1 MKRSRAK
8 NRKLATR
15 IVLLYAGSMFILF
28 IALGLAVRG
37 AARDSV
43 IPVASDLAAEVVAA
57 RAEAIDQLFEGHI
70 RTVATFAQRD
80 LIRGANLDA
89 IATDLRARADDLP
102 SIYEMMFFALRDGR
116 FVTTS
121 GDTGSVATRD
131 YFQHIVAHGNRF
143 VVSNAIVSLASG
155 EAVVTVAHEVR
166 APNGE
171 VVGVGAATLLLETLS
186 AIAGNVRVG
195 EAGYGWLVDATGTVV
210 AHPRSDLRM
219 SLTVTEADESGFTG
233 LSELGA
239 RMRHESNGIGRYRTP
254 EGEERAAFFA
264 AIEAAPGW
272 TFVVDIPAQQ
282 LTAAADRVVGSLTM
296 IVAAIFIVVVVISLL
311 VARIIARP
319 IRESSALLSDIS
331 EGQGDLTRSLPVR
344 SDDELG
350 RLAGGFNRFLEQL
363 SGIVRTIRQ
372 SVQTLETVGQS
383 LAVNMEQT
391 SAAVNQISANIDG
404 VKQQVINQSAS
415 VTEVSSTMEE
425 IARNIESLNNKIG
438 SQAAGVIQ
446 SSSAIEEMVAS
457 IQSVSNTLKTS
468 AGYFQQL
475 LDAAD
480 TGRTRISGTTSL
492 VRDIAQKSD
501 GLLDANAAIQTIASQ
516 TNLLAMNA
524 AIEAAH
530 AGDYGRGFAVV
541 ADEIRKLAEG
551 AAAQSKSISAVLKSI
566 KNSIDSVAESSVE
579 AEGAFEH
586 VSELIGTLADLER
599 QIQNA
604 MEEQS
609 AGSTQLLK
617 ALEEI
622 NQVTQEVQSGSGEMN
637 EGSRIILEEM
647 QRLVDITHEVESS
660 MNEMADGTAEINRVV
675 VNVAEMGDKNRE
687 GIRAVLDAVGR
698 FKLKEDQRE
707 TDREE

>member
-1 MKRSRAK
+1 MKQSQAK
-8 NRKLATR
+8 HKKLATR
-15 IVLLYAGSMFILF
+15 IVLLYAGSMLILF
-28 IALGLAVRG
+28 IALGLLVRRT
-37 AARDSV
+37 ARDSV
-43 IPVASDLAAEVVAA
+43 IPVASNLASEVVAA
-57 RAEAIDQLFEGHI
+57 RAGTIDQLIEGHLLNI
-70 RTVATFAQRD
+70 RTFAQRD
-80 LIRGANLDA
+80 LIRGGDLDA
-89 IATDLRARADDLP
+89 IAADLRARADEVP
-102 SIYEMMFFALRDGR
+102 SIYEMMFFALQDGR
-116 FVTTS
+116 FVTTT
-121 GDTGSVATRD
+121 GDSGSVAERD
-131 YFQHIVAHGNRF
+131 YFQHIVAQGNRSA
-143 VVSNAIVSLASG
+143 VSNAIVSLASG
-155 EAVVTVAHEVR
+155 EAIVTIAHEVR

-171 VVGVGAATLLLETLS
+171 MVGIGAATLLLESLS
-186 AIAGNVRVG
+186 AIAGDVRVG
-195 EAGYGWLVDATGTVV
+195 DAGYGWLIDATGTVV
-210 AHPRSDLRM
+210 AHPQQELRM
-219 SLTVTEADESGFTG
+219 SLTVTDADEAGYIG
-233 LSELGA
+233 LSELGE
-239 RMRHESNGIGRYRTP
+239 RMRAESNGVGRYVAP
-254 EGEERAAFFA
+254 DGEERTAFFA

-272 TFVVDIPAQQ
+272 TFVVDVPAQQ
-282 LTAAADRVVGSLTM
+282 LAAAADRVVGSLTAL
-296 IVAAIFIVVVVISLL
+296 VAAIFLVVVAISLL
-311 VARIIARP
+311 VARIITKP
-319 IRESSALLSDIS
+319 IRETSTLLSDIS
-331 EGQGDLTRSLPVR
+331 EGQGDLTRSLPIR
-344 SDDELG
+344 SNDELG
-350 RLAGGFNRFLEQL
+350 RLAGGFNRFIEQL

-372 SVQTLETVGQS
+372 SVDTLESVGQS
-383 LAVNMEQT
+383 LAANMEET
-391 SAAVNQISANIDG
+391 SAAVNQISANIEG

-425 IARNIESLNNKIG
+425 IARNIESLNGKIE

-457 IQSVSNTLKTS
+457 IQSVSNTLEKS

-475 LDAAD
+475 LEAAD

-530 AGDYGRGFAVV
+530 AGEYGRGFAVV

-551 AAAQSKSISAVLKSI
+551 ASSQSKSISAVLKTI
-566 KNSIDSVAESSVE
+566 KSSIDSVAESSVE
-579 AEGAFEH
+579 AERAFEH

-609 AGSTQLLK
+609 AGSTQVLK

-675 VNVAEMGDKNRE
+675 VNVAEMGDNNRE

-698 FKLKEDQRE
+698 FKLKEDEQE
-707 TDREE
+707 THQEE